1 FVVLFVGRWALD
13 VGRWA
18 FSFVDDLMNSASLH
32 AIASVAYKEFLHIYR
47 DRRVLLLLLI
57 LPPLFTLLFGHA
69 FETSEISDVPAMLIN
84 RDNNPR
90 TQRFIDI
97 VVQNKTFR
105 WRQAQPEITNE
116 SDLLAN
122 RVQATLVIPQAWS
135 DSLSA
140 GNPKPLTLYLD
151 GSDIN
156 TASAAE
162 GGVQKSLADFQVKE
176 RDLIVENL
184 PDDVIE
190 LGKKLPV
197 QIRKQFVSLMEA
209 WTAESKLL
217 YNPKSRFIDYVIPG
231 IIGLILQL
239 LTVTLMACTIARER
253 ESGTLYQLMV
263 TSLKRGEIVIG
274 KMLPFLAI
282 SSCLIAVIT
291 LVAGLHFQ
299 VRFYSP
305 VMLTIICLLFLLCS
319 LGLGLLISAISRTQT
334 QANQFSVFFLLPVF
348 VLSGAFAPLDQ
359 LPQVI
364 QYISEIFPLTHFCRA
379 FRLVNMYRAGPAFY
393 VLSPFLIIELV
404 WGGACFFRWRLGG
417 LGVWRNCP
425 LCGCGAFAQTH
436 RTMK

>member
-1 FVVLFVGRWALD
+1 LG

-18 FSFVDDLMNSASLH
+18 FFFVDDLMNSASLH

-84 RDNNPR
+84 RDNNAR

-97 VVQNKTFR
+97 VLQNKTFR
-105 WRQAQPEITNE
+105 WRQAPPEITNE
-116 SDLLAN
+116 SDLLAS
-122 RVQATLVIPQAWS
+122 RVQATLVIPQGWS

-140 GNPKPLTLYLD
+140 GNPKPLPLYLD

-184 PDDVIE
+184 PDEVIE

-209 WTAESKLL
+209 WTAGSKVL

-274 KMLPFLAI
+274 KTLPYLGVSI
-282 SSCLIAVIT
+282 VLIAVIT
-291 LVAGLHFQ
+291 LVAGFHFHVQ
-299 VRFYSP
+299 FYQP
-305 VMLTIICLLFLLCS
+305 PALILICLLFLLCS
-319 LGLGLLISAISRTQT
+319 LGLGLLISAFSKTQT
-334 QANQFSVFFLLPVF
+334 QAIQFSVFFLLPVF
-348 VLSGAFAPLDQ
+348 VLSGAFAPLEQ

-364 QYISEIFPLTHFCRA
+364 QYLSEVFPLTHFCRA
-379 FRLVNMYRAGPAFY
+379 FRLVNMYHAGPEFYLVDLVVLFAGALVTFIGAAF
-393 VLSPFLIIELV
+393 LLRRIEE
-404 WGGACFFRWRLGG
+404 
-417 LGVWRNCP
+417 
-425 LCGCGAFAQTH
+425 
-436 RTMK
+436 